1 MLKVICNSQGI
12 KKTTEVFNLGG
23 IIIFPTDTVYG
34 IGCNPFNKESVEKIY
49 QIKNRP
55 KTKPFPVLIYSMKE
69 ATKIADFDEISMRLA
84 EKFWPGPLTLIVKIK
99 DKKIK
104 ENLELEDKVALRI
117 PNDNCLIQLLKNC
130 KYLIGTSANIS
141 GEKSFVNSEECFER
155 MTNYD
160 IFLDGGNLEN
170 RGESTIIEIREG
182 KSIIH
187 REGVLKEKEILENS

>member
-1 MLKVICNSQGI
+1 
-12 KKTTEVFNLGG
+12 
-23 IIIFPTDTVYG
+23 
-34 IGCNPFNKESVEKIY
+34 
-49 QIKNRP
+49 
-55 KTKPFPVLIYSMKE
+55 MKE

-99 DKKIK
+99 DVKLK

-117 PNDNCLIQLLKNC
+117 PNDNCLLQLLKNC

-141 GEKSFVNSEECFER
+141 GEKPFVNSQECFER

-170 RGESTIIEIREG
+170 RGESTIIEIKEG

-187 REGVLKEKEILENS
+187 REGVLKEKEILENF